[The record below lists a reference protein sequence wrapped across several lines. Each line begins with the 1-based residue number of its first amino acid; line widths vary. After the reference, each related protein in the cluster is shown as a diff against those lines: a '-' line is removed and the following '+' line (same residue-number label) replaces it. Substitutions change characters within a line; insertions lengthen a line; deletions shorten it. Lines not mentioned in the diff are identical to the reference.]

1 MFIRTE
7 SFQQYIRYFPAV
19 TFFIFLM
26 MIIFV
31 LGLYP
36 LLPIMKY
43 GTGIN
48 LYISEGQWWR
58 LFTPI
63 FLHQSFTHL
72 LFNGFSLAIF
82 GPTLEKYLGSFKFV
96 LFFLATGFIAN
107 IATFFLNPLTYIH
120 VGASGALFGI
130 LGFFLYIALYRK
142 NDLSA
147 TEMNTIYT
155 LTGIAVI
162 MTFIQP
168 NINIVGHISGLLAG
182 LALAPVFWRN

>member
-7 SFQQYIRYFPAV
+7 NFQQYVRYFPAV
-19 TFFIFLM
+19 TSFIFLM
-26 MIIFV
+26 MIVFT
-31 LGLYP
+31 LTLFP
-36 LLPIMKY
+36 LFPIVYY

-58 LFTPI
+58 LITPI

-82 GPTLEKYLGSFKFV
+82 GPTLEKFLGTFKFI
-96 LFFLATGFIAN
+96 LFFLSTGLIAN

-120 VGASGALFGI
+120 TGASGSIFGI
-130 LGFFLYIALYRK
+130 IGFFLHIALFKKKY
-142 NDLSA
+142 LSA
-147 TEMNTIYT
+147 TEVNTIYT

-168 NINIVGHISGLLAG
+168 NINIIGHLAG
-182 LALAPVFWRN
+182 LLIGLVLTPLFLQK